1 MPGPRKKASGA
12 AIDPAKQSQAG
23 PIPAEIVKDRRD
35 TAPRRLTKLALAV
48 AIIILLGWII
58 NGQIDTHRQL
68 HQAERDRSALI
79 DDVTHLARIM
89 GKQGFDLRALRQAII
104 EQNKILRANGLETI
118 PVPPITSEQG
128 RGGNHPQSHGD
139 GSNSSQPPSSPPSSK
154 PPSQSPSPTSSP
166 PVIIC
171 LPVVHCVTPGL
182 LEGMTVL
189 DWERVLAQ
197 AIVENDLGYAYAVSA
212 PTRERRLT

>member
-1 MPGPRKKASGA
+1 V
-12 AIDPAKQSQAG
+12 KQNQAG
-23 PIPAEIVKDRRD
+23 PIPAEIVRDRRD
-35 TAPRRLTKLALAV
+35 TLPKRLAKLGLAILV
-48 AIIILLGWII
+48 CVLLGWVI

-68 HQAERDRSALI
+68 HRAERDRSALI
-79 DDVTHLARIM
+79 EDVTHLARIM

-118 PVPPITSEQG
+118 PVPPLTSEPN
-128 RGGNHPQSHGD
+128 GGGSSSPHPSQRSLPPSH
-139 GSNSSQPPSSPPSSK
+139 QPSSPPSQK
-154 PPSQSPSPTSSP
+154 PTPKPSPSH

-189 DWERVLAQ
+189 DWERVLVS
-197 AIVENDLGYAYAVSA
+197 AIVVDYS
-212 PTRERRLT
+212 ERSLQ